1 MTGYSR
7 CDSRFAAW
15 ELPQKPSKFCGL
27 QRAADADSQIAGSV
41 YPKLPTSM
49 RPASRAASS
58 PVGVTR
64 SEEHTSELQSL
75 MRISYAVFCLKKKKY
90 YMKDSNMQSILTH
103 IRLIHCDKH
112 NKL

>member
-1 MTGYSR
+1 MRISD
-7 CDSRFAAW
+7 CSLDVCSSDLSRFAAW
-15 ELPQKPSKFCGL
+15 ELPQKPSTFCGL

-64 SEEHTSELQSL
+64 LIAPDRTSAVEGKRVSVGVDLGGR
-75 MRISYAVFCLKKKKY
+75 RIRKKKVRTIKLLCKY
-90 YMKDSNMQSILTH
+90 VNI
-103 IRLIHCDKH
+103 
-112 NKL
+112 N